1 MRLVLPLAIG
11 KVKCAAECRTK
22 SYLALLLIVSKRN
35 N

>member
-11 KVKCAAECRTK
+11 KSEVRAECRTK